1 MAHRA
6 ELRQSRWL
14 GTVGLGC
21 ILEAHPTGSVAKLAL
36 GFREGRILTD
46 KVEE

>member
-6 ELRQSRWL
+6 ELRQSKWL

-21 ILEAHPTGSVAKLAL
+21 ILEAHPTGSVAKLVVGL
-36 GFREGRILTD
+36 WGREDTD
-46 KVEE
+46 FFA